1 MTRHEP
7 LEDRRQ
13 VMLRLSKHAEKRFRQ
28 RGAKPGFIE
37 LVLNYA
43 DIEVP
48 VGSNCRSLRVSRRTA
63 HRLNLDDRIHL
74 YAVIVSDDT
83 GEIVTMLPT
92 DRGRRGARYRR
103 RWKGRGWRGARYR
116 RRRR

>member
-1 MTRHEP
+1 
-7 LEDRRQ
+7 
-13 VMLRLSKHAEKRFRQ
+13 MLRLSKHAEKRSRQ

-63 HRLNLDDRIHL
+63 HRMKLDDRVHR
-74 YAVIVSDDT
+74 YAAVVSDDT
-83 GEIVTMLPT
+83 GEIVTILPT
-92 DRGRRGARYRR
+92 EHGRRGARYRR